1 VTRRFPRRVGPAVAN
16 FRIVHRSQSTTI
28 TRSPTGRSAINAPQS
43 GMTNWEMKSRKEFQS
58 SFKGWLL
65 PPYSFG
71 EPAMRT

>member
-1 VTRRFPRRVGPAVAN
+1 
-16 FRIVHRSQSTTI
+16 
-28 TRSPTGRSAINAPQS
+28 
-43 GMTNWEMKSRKEFQS
+43 MTNWEMKSRKEFQS